1 MIPEYPDHFEPP
13 LARYPTVSFV
23 IPAHNE
29 SAYLTMTLE
38 KIHQSASALQLNY
51 EVIVVDDASTDDTY
65 EIAQANGARAIKVD
79 LRNIGAVRNA
89 GAKEARYTC
98 LFFIDAD
105 TLVPEKTLKQSLDA
119 ICDGAAGGGA
129 HVVIDRIDEVAW
141 TKLVLY
147 YMVRLVWQTMGGWAA
162 GCFMYCRRDLFEHF
176 GGFDE
181 EYFLHVE
188 DIDVCRRARE
198 LGGRVIFH
206 PKASVMHYGSTS
218 AVRRQTVE
226 FEKLKGFIYYFRKYS
241 KGWWSK
247 TIAIL
252 SIPFMTFA
260 IMGRAWYLALRQAF
274 RGA

>member
-29 SAYLTMTLE
+29 SAYLTTTLE
-38 KIHQSASALQLNY
+38 KLHQSASALQLNY

-65 EIAQANGARAIKVD
+65 EIAQANGARAIKVN

-89 GAKEARYTC
+89 GAKEARCTC

-129 HVVIDRIDEVAW
+129 HVVIDRIDEMAW
-141 TKLVLY
+141 TKLMLY

-181 EYFLHVE
+181 EYFAAE
-188 DIDVCRRARE
+188 E
-198 LGGRVIFH
+198 LFFSRNVKAHGRFRIVRNPVVTSSRKFH
-206 PKASVMHYGSTS
+206 SFTTLELIRFVFLPLFSPQGRFRS
-218 AVRRQTVE
+218 
-226 FEKLKGFIYYFRKYS
+226 KLGLEVLYEHDR
-241 KGWWSK
+241 
-247 TIAIL
+247 
-252 SIPFMTFA
+252 
-260 IMGRAWYLALRQAF
+260 
-274 RGA
+274 